1 MHRLCCNS
9 LYIDPR
15 RSDSGTAG
23 LLAFKSKKLNWERQM
38 KFVVPYKFEKDAV
51 TGKPE
56 RKSSQDEAPDSPGS
70 LLT

>member
-1 MHRLCCNS
+1 
-9 LYIDPR
+9 
-15 RSDSGTAG
+15 
-23 LLAFKSKKLNWERQM
+23 M

>member
-1 MHRLCCNS
+1 MQPVS
-9 LYIDPR
+9 FPFDLYI
-15 RSDSGTAG
+15 
-23 LLAFKSKKLNWERQM
+23 M